1 MPDVQ
6 GPLLQTLAFR
16 VLGTLLRIGLILL
29 LAALSYGA
37 VRVIAGRLEALL
49 IEESEEWGGARSAAR
64 VQTISRIVQ
73 NTALATILVIAGIMI
88 LDELGLDITP
98 VLAGVGVVG
107 LAVGVGAQTLVK
119 DAIAGLFLLIEQ
131 QFDVGDE
138 IEVKGVTGTVENMT
152 LRTTIVRDSKGT
164 QHVIPNGEIRILA
177 NRSRDWARATVEVE
191 VPAETSIGRA
201 LQVLRIVGEAL
212 QTDPELGP
220 LLVEAPQV
228 TEVQATSENTV
239 SLRVVARTLPG
250 KQELIAAELQ
260 RRVRAQ
266 FEREEVQVAAP

>member
-1 MPDVQ
+1 MQ
-6 GPLLQTLAFR
+6 ILALSA
-16 VLGTLLRIGLILL
+16 LGTLLRIGLILL

-37 VRVIAGRLEALL
+37 VRMVARRLEAFL

-64 VQTISRIVQ
+64 VRTVSRIVQ
-73 NTALATILVIAGIMI
+73 NTALAAILVVAGIMI
-88 LDELGLDITP
+88 LDELGLNITP

-131 QFDVGDE
+131 QFDVGDQ
-138 IEVKGVTGTVENMT
+138 IEVKGITGTVENMT

-177 NRSRDWARATVEVE
+177 NRSRDWARAAIDVE
-191 VPAETSIGRA
+191 VPAGEPIGR
-201 LQVLRIVGEAL
+201 VLRALRTAGEAL
-212 QTDPELGP
+212 REDPELGP
-220 LLVEAPQV
+220 WLVEMPHVARAETGSETTV
-228 TEVQATSENTV
+228 T
-239 SLRVVARTLPG
+239 LRVVARTLPD

-260 RRVRAQ
+260 RRIEAQ
-266 FEREEVQVAAP
+266 LERGEAQVAAP